1 MIIGYH
7 LCYVANYTIP
17 FLIMSKNAVFPIL
30 VATLVITGGFG
41 IKSIFQNEISTPN
54 PYSQNIPSLNKTTS
68 SASTNTN
75 ESISEPPKIAS
86 QESEHKVFELILK
99 DISQLLENG
108 RFIAAVELLDINY
121 HRLSTEELIEFEKV
135 FLRVAWV
142 HSQQKNLAH
151 SISLLSSYSQTFNSL
166 EGWTLLSNIHLKN
179 KDWQSAIMALLNV
192 ASLEY
197 QPDKFELVMANLV
210 SAASQQRAIM
220 QTQNDEIGIN
230 QLYKSLHENHP
241 NFSRFQLEL
250 ALSYLRLGDT
260 KSAINLLHLLQYDAQ
275 YGAIAQSTLSKL
287 NNNPIA
293 ENSEQQSNAKESIN
307 SNEIVVPLLRSG
319 NSFFANTVINNRQL
333 RLLLDTGASI
343 TALSKSTIESL
354 RLKPTGRTIKLSTAN
369 GITQAKLYRANQ
381 IQLGGLTIK
390 NLVVA
395 EIEFEKNSQIHG
407 LLGTDLLNQLD
418 NRYSYL
424 IDNQRNALI
433 FETRR

>member
-7 LCYVANYTIP
+7 LCYVANYTNP

-30 VATLVITGGFG
+30 VATLVITGGYG

-54 PYSQNIPSLNKTTS
+54 PYSQNTSSINKTTE
-68 SASTNTN
+68 SAPTNTN
-75 ESISEPPKIAS
+75 ESISEPHKIVP
-86 QESEHKVFELILK
+86 QESEHKVFELILT
-99 DISQLLENG
+99 DISQLLENE
-108 RFIAAVELLDINY
+108 RFIAAVKLLDINY

-135 FLRVAWV
+135 FLSVAWE

-151 SISLLSSYSQTFNSL
+151 SISLLSSYSETFNSL

-197 QPDKFELVMANLV
+197 QPDKLELVMANLV

-220 QTQNDEIGIN
+220 QTQNDELGIN

-241 NFSRFQLEL
+241 NFARFQLEL
-250 ALSYLRLGDT
+250 ALSYLRLDDT
-260 KSAINLLHLLQYDAQ
+260 KSAVNLLHLLQYDAQ

-293 ENSEQQSNAKESIN
+293 ENSEDQSNAKESIN

-369 GITQAKLYRANQ
+369 GVTQAKLYRANQ

-395 EIEFEKNSQIHG
+395 EIEFDKNSQIHG